1 MKGGRRGPRKK
12 ALEEDQAVT
21 HSPTSS
27 SPNKIPSLEI
37 NPNSSIH
44 NHLHYLSLV
53 LFFWMDIHIYSSYD
67 FENNNLTRH
76 PPRDVSLYYVIS
88 HVSWLLPLI

>member
-1 MKGGRRGPRKK
+1 MEVNLSKKTLYMKGERRGPRKK

-53 LFFWMDIHIYSSYD
+53 FFFFWMDIHHMI
-67 FENNNLTRH
+67 LKIII
-76 PPRDVSLYYVIS
+76 L
-88 HVSWLLPLI
+88 HVTLLVTCPFSM